1 MESMEDFASML
12 DASFEDVRNGDIVQ
26 GTILAIQKETL
37 VVDIHSFMDGVLPV
51 TELLY
56 ENEVL
61 EDLYRKGDTITVMV
75 TRVDTRGDTIWL
87 SKKRADEIVVWDEL
101 EEMQKENR
109 PILFL
114 VKEVVKGGLRIQY
127 KGVKGFLPL
136 YQIAEEEVEKP
147 EIYVGKGHGGDQFR

>member
-61 EDLYRKGDTITVMV
+61 EDLYHKGIPL
-75 TRVDTRGDTIWL
+75 L
-87 SKKRADEIVVWDEL
+87 SW
-101 EEMQKENR
+101 
-109 PILFL
+109 
-114 VKEVVKGGLRIQY
+114 
-127 KGVKGFLPL
+127 
-136 YQIAEEEVEKP
+136 
-147 EIYVGKGHGGDQFR
+147 